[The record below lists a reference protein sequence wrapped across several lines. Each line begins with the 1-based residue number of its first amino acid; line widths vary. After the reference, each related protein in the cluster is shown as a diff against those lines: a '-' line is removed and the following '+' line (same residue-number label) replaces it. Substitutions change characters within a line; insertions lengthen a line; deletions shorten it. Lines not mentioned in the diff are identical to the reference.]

1 MTGAQ
6 TASTRPVLSPAGKAA
21 LLLATA
27 FALMSTAI
35 PAPALPQMADHFAGQ
50 AHHEALPR
58 LVLGLI
64 GLIADQPDSPFIIKF
79 FVLSVAALFIAIGAP
94 VMGRLCDR
102 WGRRPVLI
110 ASLTVFGISG
120 AWGFIIDNLTALL
133 ISRAILGLAV
143 GGIKA
148 STIAM
153 AGDYFHGTAR
163 NRFLGLQG
171 SVMKWG
177 GVAFLLIGSGLANT
191 GWRVPFLVYLVA
203 FVIAP
208 AVIAR
213 LPESRPQRPARPPGQ
228 RREPIPPLAAGTVF
242 LAAFIGSVAFFVTP
256 TQAPFFVKQT
266 FAELAPF
273 WRGFAIVATNIVAT
287 ITATVYFRVK
297 ARYSYGTVFS
307 LIFLLIAAGYFIVS
321 LANSYGVMLAGIALA
336 GCGFGLIVPNQSAWI
351 LAIVPAS
358 RRGYAIGGVTTA
370 MYLGQ
375 FAAPIIIEAF
385 KAPGDPHAVFR
396 NIAGVLLVL
405 AALYFA
411 AGRLR
416 RA

>member
-1 MTGAQ
+1 MTG
-6 TASTRPVLSPAGKAA
+6 TRPALTPAGKAA

-50 AHHEALPR
+50 ARHEALGR

-64 GLIADQPDSPFIIKF
+64 GLIAERPDSAFIIKF

-110 ASLTVFGISG
+110 ASLSLFGISG
-120 AWGFIIDNLTALL
+120 AWGFVIDNLTALL
-133 ISRAILGLAV
+133 ISRALLGIAV

-153 AGDYFHGTAR
+153 AGDYFHGAAR

-177 GVAFLLIGSGLANT
+177 GVAFLFMGSALANS
-191 GWRVPFLVYLVA
+191 GWRAPFLVYLIA
-203 FVIAP
+203 FAILP

-213 LPESRPQRPARPPGQ
+213 LPESRPQQPARQSGQ
-228 RREPIPPLAAGTVF
+228 QRQSGQHEPIPLLAAGTVF

-256 TQAPFFVKQT
+256 TQAPFFVKQS
-266 FAELAPF
+266 FPDLAPF
-273 WRGFAIVATNIVAT
+273 WRGFAIVATNIVAA
-287 ITATVYFRVK
+287 ITATSYFRVK
-297 ARYSYGTVFS
+297 ARYSYGAVFS
-307 LIFLLIAAGYFIVS
+307 LIFALVAAGYFIVS
-321 LANSYGVMLAGIALA
+321 LADSYGLMLAGIALA

-396 NIAGVLLVL
+396 NIAAVLLVL
-405 AALYFA
+405 AALYFI